1 MTTIGNKKK
10 MASLFVD
17 SEDENEVQDNK
28 KPTLLKS
35 NTLFDDKDDEVV
47 KAKKVEEFVVDIMTR
62 PSL

>member
-1 MTTIGNKKK
+1 MSTIGNKKK

-35 NTLFDDKDDEVV
+35 NTLFDDKDDEGD
-47 KAKKVEEFVVDIMTR
+47 KV
-62 PSL
+62 

>member
-1 MTTIGNKKK
+1 

-35 NTLFDDKDDEVV
+35 NTLFDDKDDEGV

>member
-1 MTTIGNKKK
+1 

-17 SEDENEVQDNK
+17 SDDEKEVQDNK